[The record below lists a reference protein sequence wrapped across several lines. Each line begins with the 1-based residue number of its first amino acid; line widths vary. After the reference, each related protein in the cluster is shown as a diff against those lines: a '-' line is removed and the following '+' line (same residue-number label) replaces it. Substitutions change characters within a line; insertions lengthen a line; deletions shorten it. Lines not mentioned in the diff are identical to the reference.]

1 MRKIILS
8 IILCLFFSFAFSQ
21 ARIGYTKNDIKKEY
35 EHNLNFKIL
44 KDGHGEFFQVKLQSS
59 ITYYYFDMDDLCYM
73 TIIVPNGILDKE
85 SLIRDYNSRYKKTSN
100 DKWELK
106 EKFGTCNIELRN
118 QSNGGYY
125 FLWRKAF

>member
-8 IILCLFFSFAFSQ
+8 IILCLLFSFAFSQ

-35 EHNLNFKIL
+35 EHNLKFKIL
-44 KDGHGEFFQVKLQSS
+44 KDDHGDFFQVKLQSS